1 MSRQSERKQLQHFEI
16 FTLSENWVNFSARQ
30 GESVPISMKNH
41 LIGVASQVQN
51 GDGNGQEEGGDE
63 GRKRE
68 GKEEEGERGGKG
80 ERESLQR
87 ETEIRQLFAILIQL
101 RTQLKVKIE
110 WKWKGK

>member
-16 FTLSENWVNFSARQ
+16 FTLSENWVNFNARQ

-51 GDGNGQEEGGDE
+51 GDGNGQEKRAEMKGEGG
-63 GRKRE
+63 RE
-68 GKEEEGERGGKG
+68 GEGGRGGGRERG
-80 ERESLQR
+80 SLKR
-87 ETEIRQLFAILIQL
+87 ETEIRQLFAISIQL

>member
-1 MSRQSERKQLQHFEI
+1 MSRHSERKQLQHFEI

-51 GDGNGQEEGGDE
+51 GDGNGQENRAQMKDE
-63 GRKRE
+63 GEGR

-80 ERESLQR
+80 ERGGCRGRRRLGNFLPSQFNYERS
-87 ETEIRQLFAILIQL
+87 
-101 RTQLKVKIE
+101 
-110 WKWKGK
+110 